1 MLKVKITLPVIKLDR
16 SKNRVEKRITFNADA
31 INIAD
36 WDLEDAISK
45 NTCKIF
51 LSGATHEVFQIALT
65 RKQLEDKLAA
75 GAGYV
80 FIE

>member
-1 MLKVKITLPVIKLDR
+1 MEHVKIHLPVIKLDR
-16 SKNRVEKRITFNADA
+16 NKNRVEKKVTFNVAA

-51 LSGATHEVFQIALT
+51 LSGATHEVFQIAMD
-65 RKQLEDKLAA
+65 RKTLEDKLSA
-75 GAGYV
+75 GAGCI